1 MSSNRYRSSAVETT
15 LNQSIG
21 GRKLFITVALCLH
34 LAGLS
39 PLPARSGVI
48 ITGEG
53 PALGPLEDRI
63 TQDKI
68 TSDSLSLR
76 DIRLAGLKIFA
87 TPLNRYDGYGEG
99 PPDFSNPDHTS
110 PGNRPTL
117 GNNGTMLRVNG
128 LDTQSCLE
136 CHNQISVSTVPM
148 TFGVGG
154 AGGINAT
161 ALFQARFFDVED
173 AAGNGFAAFDGRA
186 INPPALFGL
195 GGVELLAK
203 EMTIDLQRLKAIA
216 RSSPA
221 GSQIGL
227 TSKGVDFGYL
237 ISTGSGGVDTSH
249 VQGVDEDLI
258 VRPFGRKG
266 EFSSVRSF
274 DLEATQFHMG
284 IQPVEIVGEYVDAD
298 HDGVTNELLPGEISA
313 VEIFLCTM
321 DRPRQEKPDK
331 IALRGFEYFQ
341 KIGCAECHRPEL
353 QTKSRYL
360 DFSYPE
366 IASDPG
372 RNVFYRVDL
381 GRALPQFDQN
391 ESNGIEVDLFS
402 DLKRHNMG
410 PDLAESFSR
419 ADDKRNAEFVT
430 AKLWGVADTAP
441 YLHDGRALT
450 LPDAIRFHGGEAE
463 SARDQFLALPAVKQ
477 SAVIAF
483 LKTLLNPRLP
493 NRDVIPVDK

>member
-1 MSSNRYRSSAVETT
+1 
-15 LNQSIG
+15 
-21 GRKLFITVALCLH
+21 
-34 LAGLS
+34 
-39 PLPARSGVI
+39 
-48 ITGEG
+48 
-53 PALGPLEDRI
+53 
-63 TQDKI
+63 
-68 TSDSLSLR
+68 
-76 DIRLAGLKIFA
+76 
-87 TPLNRYDGYGEG
+87 
-99 PPDFSNPDHTS
+99 
-110 PGNRPTL
+110 
-117 GNNGTMLRVNG
+117 
-128 LDTQSCLE
+128 
-136 CHNQISVSTVPM
+136 
-148 TFGVGG
+148 
-154 AGGINAT
+154 
-161 ALFQARFFDVED
+161 
-173 AAGNGFAAFDGRA
+173 
-186 INPPALFGL
+186 
-195 GGVELLAK
+195 
-203 EMTIDLQRLKAIA
+203 
-216 RSSPA
+216 
-221 GSQIGL
+221 
-227 TSKGVDFGYL
+227 
-237 ISTGSGGVDTSH
+237 
-249 VQGVDEDLI
+249 
-258 VRPFGRKG
+258 
-266 EFSSVRSF
+266 
-274 DLEATQFHMG
+274 
-284 IQPVEIVGEYVDAD
+284 
-298 HDGVTNELLPGEISA
+298 
-313 VEIFLCTM
+313 
-321 DRPRQEKPDK
+321 
-331 IALRGFEYFQ
+331 
-341 KIGCAECHRPEL
+341 L